1 MRRILITPEIK
12 DLAHQYAK
20 GMEGNVCFRK
30 GNSPQERL
38 GKLASDLRLPSTI
51 IKVLKVK
58 ASKGRSAVYTTYKG
72 SKFVDPAN
80 YVQVIY
86 DGYVGL
92 NSLLPSEY
100 DDVIGNKLECII
112 SHTKLS
118 NIRVKIKSKNEQ
130 PFFELIVD
138 AMRYDKVQKD
148 IMPGYIRKIGIKTCV
163 YCNAQFA
170 TTAYLQS
177 IKSTKKGMFV
187 VEGTPVVCYE
197 LDHNKPKSHFPY
209 LCTNFYNLQPSCS
222 SCNRRKN
229 DRSLQFSLYYE
240 SGEKNIRPLHFVLQ
254 GEDLISFRTSN
265 HCQDI
270 KAYLCNNGET
280 EPPFLADTT
289 SIAGEFNTK
298 LGIQDIYNEHS
309 DMIEEILWKHKI
321 YSHGLMTALTKQV
334 PSLGLDGFDIKR
346 FILGGYFE
354 KEKDFLKRPFSVL
367 REDIWEQ
374 LENEC

>member
-1 MRRILITPEIK
+1 MRRILITSEIK
-12 DLAHQYAK
+12 KLAHQYAK
-20 GMEGNVCFRK
+20 EMEDNDCFRK
-30 GNSPQERL
+30 GKSPQKRL

-72 SKFVDPAN
+72 NNFVAPAN
-80 YVQVIY
+80 YVQAIY

-100 DDVIGNKLECII
+100 DDVIGNKLERII
-112 SHTKLS
+112 SHTILS
-118 NIRVKIKSKNEQ
+118 NIRVNIDSKNEH

-148 IMPGYIRKIGIKTCV
+148 IMPDYIRKIGIKTCV

-177 IKSTKKGMFV
+177 IKSTPKGMSV
-187 VEGTPVVCYE
+187 VEGFPVVCYE

-240 SGEKNIRPLHFVLQ
+240 SGDKNIRPLHFALRR
-254 GEDLISFRTSN
+254 EDLISFRTLN
-265 HCQDI
+265 RYQNI
-270 KAYLCNNGET
+270 KAYLCNNGEAV
-280 EPPFLADTT
+280 PPSMADTT

-298 LGIQDIYNEHS
+298 LGIQDIYNEYS

-321 YSHGLMTALTKQV
+321 YSNGLTAALTKQL
-334 PSLGLDGFDIKR
+334 PSLGLSGFDIKR
-346 FILGGYFE
+346 FILGGYFA
-354 KEKDFLKRPFSVL
+354 KEKDFLKIPFSVL
-367 REDIWEQ
+367 KEDIWEQ
-374 LENEC
+374 LENEY

>member
-12 DLAHQYAK
+12 RLALQYAK
-20 GMEGNVCFRK
+20 EMEDNDRFRK
-30 GNSPQERL
+30 GKSPQERL
-38 GKLASDLRLPSTI
+38 RKLANDLRLSSTTI
-51 IKVLKVK
+51 KVK
-58 ASKGRSAVYTTYKG
+58 ASKGCSGEYKG
-72 SKFVDPAN
+72 SELVNPAN
-80 YVQVIY
+80 YVQAIY

-92 NSLLPSEY
+92 NCLLPSEY
-100 DDVIGNKLECII
+100 DDVIGNKLERII
-112 SHTKLS
+112 SHTILS
-118 NIRVKIKSKNEQ
+118 NIRVNIDSKNEH

-177 IKSTKKGMFV
+177 IKSTPKGMSV
-187 VEGTPVVCYE
+187 VEGSPVVCYE

-240 SGEKNIRPLHFVLQ
+240 SGDKNIRPLHFALRR
-254 GEDLISFRTSN
+254 EDLISFRTSN
-265 HCQDI
+265 RYQNI
-270 KAYLCNNGET
+270 KAYLCNNGEAV
-280 EPPFLADTT
+280 PPSMADTT

-298 LGIQDIYNEHS
+298 LRIQDIYNEYS

-321 YSHGLMTALTKQV
+321 YSNGLTAALTKQL
-334 PSLGLDGFDIKR
+334 PSLGLSGFDIKR
-346 FILGGYFE
+346 FILGGYFA

-367 REDIWEQ
+367 KEDIWEQ
-374 LENEC
+374 LENEY

>member
-1 MRRILITPEIK
+1 MRRILITSEIK
-12 DLAHQYAK
+12 KLAHQYAK
-20 GMEGNVCFRK
+20 EMEDNDCFRK
-30 GNSPQERL
+30 GKSPQKRL

-72 SKFVDPAN
+72 NNFVAPAN
-80 YVQVIY
+80 YVQAIY

-100 DDVIGNKLECII
+100 DDVIGNKLERII
-112 SHTKLS
+112 SHTILS
-118 NIRVKIKSKNEQ
+118 NIRVNIDSKNEH

-177 IKSTKKGMFV
+177 IKSTPKGMPV
-187 VEGTPVVCYE
+187 VEGSPVVCYE

-240 SGEKNIRPLHFVLQ
+240 SGDKNIRPLHFALRR
-254 GEDLISFRTSN
+254 EDLISFRTSN
-265 HCQDI
+265 RYQNI
-270 KAYLCNNGET
+270 KAYLCNNGEAV
-280 EPPFLADTT
+280 PPSMADTT

-298 LGIQDIYNEHS
+298 LGIQDIYNEYS
-309 DMIEEILWKHKI
+309 DMIEEILW
-321 YSHGLMTALTKQV
+321 
-334 PSLGLDGFDIKR
+334 
-346 FILGGYFE
+346 
-354 KEKDFLKRPFSVL
+354 
-367 REDIWEQ
+367 
-374 LENEC
+374 